1 MKNREDI
8 YIYISLVILSILVV
22 VYLVT
27 KEDTPRVIQPEYS
40 LEIINQD
47 SVVIQNIESGKTY
60 NVHIDSIQATLQTDN
75 I

>member
-1 MKNREDI
+1 MKDREDI

-22 VYLVT
+22 VYLVN

>member
-47 SVVIQNIESGKTY
+47 SVVIQNIESGRIYKI
-60 NVHIDSIQATLQTDN
+60 HIDSIQATLQTDN

>member
-1 MKNREDI
+1 MKDKEDI
-8 YIYISLVILSILVV
+8 YVYITLLLLSILVV

-27 KEDTPRVIQPEYS
+27 KHDTPRVIQPEYT